1 MIKEINRLIT
11 SASKTD
17 TQDSEMLE
25 NLKKYTH
32 KKAVQYRELLG
43 RSKYEQMKNSRVI
56 GEKETEL
63 AATIKA
69 INILAHIRQSANTLL
84 DYAIGLLENKYFN
97 LLDKVE
103 TLNPVEIKNLR
114 RKQQIL
120 EFEIGLLEKD
130 LAEIE
135 GPPEK
140 ET

>member
-1 MIKEINRLIT
+1 
-11 SASKTD
+11 
-17 TQDSEMLE
+17 
-25 NLKKYTH
+25 
-32 KKAVQYRELLG
+32 
-43 RSKYEQMKNSRVI
+43 MKNSRVI

-103 TLNPVEIKNLR
+103 TLNLVEIKNLR